1 MKIAIIG
8 GGAIGLLFAH
18 YLSQQHE
25 ITLYVRKSEQKTKVN
40 SEGVTLRKK
49 DHSYRVDVK
58 AELISDWG
66 LHEEE
71 LSIICV
77 KQYQLQDLLK
87 NASLP
92 KDHQFLF
99 LQNGMGHLKW
109 IDQFGLE
116 NVWVGSVEHGAF
128 RESEDTVVHTGEGC
142 TKMALYKGENSDLP
156 TLLGEYFQ
164 HVFPFL
170 IEHDYKEMLQK
181 KLVVNA
187 IINPLTSILKVQNG
201 ALLDN
206 LDFFRVFTDLFNEIK
221 GILNI
226 KEEQLYYENVIQVCR
241 KTSQNRSSMLKDLE
255 EKRPTEIDAI
265 LGYLIEEATMR
276 KVEAP
281 LITTLFHL
289 IKGIEREEGGESDVR
304 NLF

>member
-8 GGAIGLLFAH
+8 GGAIGLLFSH

-25 ITLYVRKSEQKTKVN
+25 ITLYVRNSEQRNKVN
-40 SEGVTLRKK
+40 SEGITLRKK
-49 DHSYRVDVK
+49 DHSCKLDVK
-58 AELISDWG
+58 AKLISDWG
-66 LHEEE
+66 LHDEE

-77 KQYQLQDLLK
+77 KEYQLQDLLE

-92 KDHQFLF
+92 KKHQFLF

-109 IDQFGLE
+109 IDQYKLE
-116 NVWVGSVEHGAF
+116 NVWVGSVEHGAY
-128 RESEDTVVHTGEGC
+128 RESGKCVVHTGEGC
-142 TKMALYKGENSDLP
+142 TKIALYKGEGTDLP
-156 TLLGEYFQ
+156 TLLGERF
-164 HVFPFL
+164 HHTFPFML
-170 IEHDYKEMLQK
+170 EHDYKEMLQK

-206 LDFFRVFTDLFNEIK
+206 QHFFQVFTDLFNEIK
-221 GILNI
+221 GILHI
-226 KEEQLYYENVIQVCR
+226 KEEQLYYENVIQICR

-265 LGYLIEEATMR
+265 LGYLIEESTKR
-276 KVEAP
+276 KVQAP
-281 LITTLFHL
+281 LVTTFFHL
-289 IKGIEREEGGESDVR
+289 IKGIEHEEGGESDVR